1 MAECCNNAG
10 CDRHLL
16 GLRLTAQSLNIDL
29 PEIFRDIAWKK
40 S

>member
-1 MAECCNNAG
+1 MGEASNNAG

-16 GLRLTAQSLNIDL
+16 GLRLAANELKLDV
-29 PEIFRDIAWKK
+29 PEIYKDIAWKK